1 MPLDGAY
8 YMKSQSWTPSV
19 AYPVGPS
26 VNIIASSVNIPDD
39 RDPIVKKKIKF
50 LKLISWDKNDSKL
63 DISLIIG
70 LEVMES
76 PARNPTCQRLFSS
89 MKTLPQFF

>member
-1 MPLDGAY
+1 MPLDGEY

-39 RDPIVKKKIKF
+39 RAQSSKKKF
-50 LKLISWDKNDSKL
+50 
-63 DISLIIG
+63 
-70 LEVMES
+70 
-76 PARNPTCQRLFSS
+76 
-89 MKTLPQFF
+89 